1 MSAVSNRVH
10 SPTGE
15 GVIMRLVTSAVAA
28 LVAFGVAARAFD
40 DVPVDKLPK
49 AVVDAMKKRFPK
61 GELTKASKSG
71 EGEKT
76 VFEVSVKEGGLN
88 ADVNLTAAGAITGME
103 KQIAEADLPKVI
115 AAAVKAKHPK
125 GTVKTCEEVIAVK
138 DGKEEVEYY
147 EVVVETAEKKT
158 VELEIE
164 KDGKVRKE
172 NAR

>member
-1 MSAVSNRVH
+1 MRVAA
-10 SPTGE
+10 
-15 GVIMRLVTSAVAA
+15 SAVAA
-28 LVAFGVAARAFD
+28 LLAATVIARAVD

-71 EGEKT
+71 EGDKT
-76 VFEVSVKEGGLN
+76 AYEVSVKEGGLN

-103 KQIAEADLPKVI
+103 KQVAEADLPKAI

-125 GTVKTCEEVIAVK
+125 GTVKLCEEVIAVK
-138 DGKEEVEYY
+138 DGKEEIEYY
-147 EVVVETAEKKT
+147 EVVVETPEKKT